1 MNTYKGKFV
10 PKQHKKYKGD
20 FSKITYRS
28 SWEQKFMLHLD
39 NNPNVT
45 KWNSEE
51 VVVNY
56 IWSQDGKKHRYFM
69 DFWVRYENGRE
80 FWFEVKPYIQT
91 QEPKLQ
97 GKTKKRQLDES
108 LTYSKNIDKWATAF
122 EASKKAG
129 VKFII
134 LTEHGLKRMG
144 IKL

>member
-20 FSKITYRS
+20 FNKITYRS
-28 SWEQKFMLHLD
+28 SWEQKFMIHLD
-39 NNPNVT
+39 NNPNVV

-51 VVVNY
+51 VIINY
-56 IWSQDGKKHRYFM
+56 
-69 DFWVRYENGRE
+69 V
-80 FWFEVKPYIQT
+80 WFEVKPFIQT

-108 LTYSKNIDKWATAF
+108 LTYSKNIDKWSAAF
-122 EASKKAG
+122 EASRKAG

-134 LTEHGLKRMG
+134 LTEHGLKQLG
-144 IKL
+144 LKL